1 MNLFMKDLTKLQKQ
15 AVEVKDDLRQLE
27 EKKFDLEIDL
37 KDTKNHMIESQMAL
51 SKSNNKSK
59 HYYELNHEI
68 SKAVQNKRKGV
79 SFAALI
85 QIGLVISSVLG
96 LGLLPVS
103 LLTLINVF
111 FEEVNRTKQNNQIR
125 YIKTKQKNMNI
136 RDLTN
141 NEITLEGMIHN
152 DEVTIN
158 NIQDKIA
165 DIDLSIDEFNGILE
179 KLQCDYDIIL
189 ENYQIAVNKK
199 VGGLENFN
207 DCKTIDE
214 VMDLY
219 YRDHIKELSKAIKL

>member
-37 KDTKNHMIESQMAL
+37 KNTKNHMIESQMIL
-51 SKSNNKSK
+51 SESNKKSK
-59 HYYELNHEI
+59 DYYELNHEI

-79 SFAALI
+79 EVTALI
-85 QIGLVISSVLG
+85 QIVLVISSVLG

-125 YIKTKQKNMNI
+125 YIKAKQKNMNI
-136 RDLTN
+136 KDLTN

-179 KLQCDYDIIL
+179 KLQSDYDIIL

-199 VGGLENFN
+199 VGGLENFH

-214 VMDLY
+214 VIDLY
-219 YRDHIKELSKAIKL
+219 YRQHIKELSKAIKL